1 MKQTIE
7 NITAAGLVSQV
18 RLDFQTER
26 DTSTIVIGRYN
37 ALVDAGSEDPA
48 AEVMKELLE
57 TTSKLT
63 RNKKPSWSK
72 IATYAFLGGW
82 TWDAFNT
89 AMKEALKLWQPKWD
103 AKKRSSMQGCWGT
116 YKYDKDLWA
125 TPKGASTKRAVT
137 VDKVKRQAEAL
148 LESLDA
154 LKSGVKKGK
163 EWTDAQALLRA
174 IGREGK

>member
-1 MKQTIE
+1 MKKTIE
-7 NITAAGLVSQV
+7 NITAAGLAHQV

-26 DTSTIVIGRYN
+26 DTSTIVVGRYN

-72 IATYAFLGGW
+72 IAAYAFLGGW
-82 TWDAFNT
+82 SWDAFNT
-89 AMKEALKLWQPKWD
+89 AMKGALKLWQPKWD
-103 AKKRSSMQGCWGT
+103 AKKRSSMMGCWGT
-116 YKYDKDLWA
+116 YKYDADLWA
-125 TPKGASTKRAVT
+125 VPKGASTKRAVT

-163 EWTDAQALLRA
+163 EWTDAKALLRA